1 MQGSQSSDDLLS
13 DATSKDHPSVRTK
26 STKKRKLADPT
37 YVPVKAEYSSDDDDH
52 EVPFGLQTPKRTPQ
66 KRQARS
72 DFDGNPRPKKKPS
85 HHTPNSSKKAVLV
98 TPSSYKGPSGISST
112 LQTTFNPLEVLPG
125 PAFYPPQLDD
135 KFSVKNTRHASL
147 ESANESYSPLS
158 SPSDSGATTENGSLS
173 PQDLVNSKR
182 RKSEHD
188 MHAFVP
194 DHSDED
200 NDDSPTFRVSKNEKT
215 TLVFDFSL
223 EKAKR
228 WAEAINLPQGF
239 YNPEESDLF
248 FRLAMRGFEPL
259 VPRHWKH
266 DFPTLPELLF
276 PPPGDESGPLIRAFG
291 KSDFFGVKSLTHLFS
306 LGGRV
311 RDCNVTRIKPEPLI
325 KRCVV
330 KYIRW
335 AFRDAKIHIAR
346 HSILVHAIYD
356 QKKGESTLSAVK
368 NLNQRLQRLASR
380 YRRSLNSASAGA
392 PPSPQTSEGSGS
404 ASGISESHPK
414 YPLLTGFVICG
425 PIITIL
431 SLSTDPSSAAQGS
444 DSKFISQFDLSERGQ
459 DVWNSLA
466 IAITVMHIRRTMM
479 QLAEESLGGFSHV
492 QRDASPTSDADI

>member
-1 MQGSQSSDDLLS
+1 MPSHSSHLTAKMQGSQSSDDLLS

-291 KSDFFGVKSLTHLFS
+291 KSDFFGKT
-306 LGGRV
+306 
-311 RDCNVTRIKPEPLI
+311 C
-325 KRCVV
+325 
-330 KYIRW
+330 
-335 AFRDAKIHIAR
+335 
-346 HSILVHAIYD
+346 
-356 QKKGESTLSAVK
+356 
-368 NLNQRLQRLASR
+368 
-380 YRRSLNSASAGA
+380 RSLL
-392 PPSPQTSEGSGS
+392 
-404 ASGISESHPK
+404 
-414 YPLLTGFVICG
+414 YLT
-425 PIITIL
+425 
-431 SLSTDPSSAAQGS
+431 
-444 DSKFISQFDLSERGQ
+444 
-459 DVWNSLA
+459 
-466 IAITVMHIRRTMM
+466 
-479 QLAEESLGGFSHV
+479 
-492 QRDASPTSDADI
+492 DI